1 MTICHVAAAV
11 LVVEETLMGPYL
23 RVIPFLKDS
32 EEEERWMLTM
42 PNEKESLCRL
52 NVLDKLSSS
61 SFISNKSADHLDF
74 FS

>member
-11 LVVEETLMGPYL
+11 LVVEDNSDGTPYL

-42 PNEKESLCRL
+42 PNEKES
-52 NVLDKLSSS
+52 
-61 SFISNKSADHLDF
+61 
-74 FS
+74 